1 MAGKAQD
8 PTQFDTLRRANKY
21 RRAFTWR
28 VGRGDAGSKAGATGL
43 VRLATSDYPDIL
55 EDYLYISRRRHNN
68 KTAIAK
74 LQLQM
79 LTDISV
85 QERSTKH
92 YKEKLSEVGAPQD
105 SIKSQITAHE
115 LIANAIRQIGDGLAW
130 RSFDYD
136 RFTHQILCA
145 NAVKQTVLAEGTIA
159 ELEEWSSISD
169 QEGYRA
175 IINAVTNCISI
186 GDITAVDAN
195 GNVEL
200 IEVKSGKT
208 KSRRVTRQKSRLR
221 DATGVLTTGT
231 GIVEGK
237 SIVAA
242 STPITPRNYLPR
254 LKALL
259 AEAGERGW
267 SSELVAPHCYVEC
280 VDVGKLAGLGVAAST
295 MEEAYNDHIKQWG
308 KGLAARGCSLNAIAF
323 TPNVAPFSIFP
334 FDERTCIELMIGS
347 KVFTSYINAAE
358 ISKVFTAADWFIESA
373 FEEAAAKTNG
383 EAVIIMSKGGFYCH
397 VPPADFAKLQLE
409 LLNPETLLEEL
420 ESIRAC
426 GPNAAGGYG
435 VWTFDGEATQWL

>member
-1 MAGKAQD
+1 
-8 PTQFDTLRRANKY
+8 
-21 RRAFTWR
+21 
-28 VGRGDAGSKAGATGL
+28 VGRGVAEGKADARG
-43 VRLATSDYPDIL
+43 VVHLATSDYPDIL

-79 LTDISV
+79 LGDISV
-85 QERSTKH
+85 QERSIKH
-92 YKEKLSEVGAPQD
+92 YKEKLSEKGAPQD

-115 LIANAIRQIGDGLAW
+115 MIANAIRQIGDGLAW
-130 RSFDYD
+130 RSLGYD
-136 RFTHQILCA
+136 RFTQQILCA

-169 QEGYRA
+169 QEGYRS

-186 GDITAVDAN
+186 GDVTAIDAN

-208 KSRRVTRQKSRLR
+208 KSRRLTRQKARLR
-221 DATGVLTTGT
+221 DAAGVLTTGT

-254 LKALL
+254 LRTLL

-280 VDVGKLAGLGVAAST
+280 VDGEKFVKLGELKATTIA
-295 MEEAYNDHIKQWG
+295 MEEAFRHHTKQWG
-308 KGLAARGCSLNAIAF
+308 KSLSCRGCSLNAIAF
-323 TPNVAPFSIFP
+323 IPNVAPFSIFP
-334 FDERTCIELMIGS
+334 FDDRTCIELMIAA
-347 KVFTSYINAAE
+347 KVFTTYINSAE
-358 ISKVFTAADWFIESA
+358 ILRVFTNAGWSVESS
-373 FEEAAAKTNG
+373 FEDAAAKTNN
-383 EAVIIMSKGGFYCH
+383 EAVLIMKKEGFFCH
-397 VPPADFAKLQLE
+397 IPPADFAKILFE
-409 LLNPETLLEEL
+409 LLDPETLLEEV
-420 ESIRAC
+420 ESMRAC
-426 GPNAAGGYG
+426 SPNATGGYS
-435 VWTFDGEATQWL
+435 VWTFDGEATQWN